1 MSTFLTDLMERTPKH
16 SIQLNFNPM
25 IDSLFITE

>member
-25 IDSLFITE
+25 IDSFLITE